1 MQIQFPVY
9 MLSSRY
15 KQYFSKWATIHSKLK
30 ICQCFGRRM
39 ANYLNYPCFLWEQI
53 EFKIGEWYVCQNKH
67 KMNKTKMP
75 PLPSPFFVFLFTFSH
90 FLCTS
95 IPVPPSTPPGC
106 RLASFFSQD
115 PHFDNSQYF
124 SHFIPTIL
132 RRLQLIVFFFLNS
145 YRVQTYSFIFIFQ
158 FSIF

>member
-1 MQIQFPVY
+1 MVDGWLITSITLAFY
-9 MLSSRY
+9 
-15 KQYFSKWATIHSKLK
+15 
-30 ICQCFGRRM
+30 GRR
-39 ANYLNYPCFLWEQI
+39 LNLKLVNGTCVRTNIKLIRPKCPPSIPIFLL
-53 EFKIGEWYVCQNKH
+53 
-67 KMNKTKMP
+67 
-75 PLPSPFFVFLFTFSH
+75 PLYLFTFFVYIH
-90 FLCTS
+90 
-95 IPVPPSTPPGC
+95 PVPPSTPPGC

-124 SHFIPTIL
+124 SHFIPTFL